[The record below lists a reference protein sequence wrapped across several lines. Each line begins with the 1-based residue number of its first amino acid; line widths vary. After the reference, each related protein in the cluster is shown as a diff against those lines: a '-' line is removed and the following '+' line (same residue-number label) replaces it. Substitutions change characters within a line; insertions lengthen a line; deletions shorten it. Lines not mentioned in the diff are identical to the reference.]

1 MKIAVEGCMHGEL
14 NKMYETI
21 TEIENREGYKIDLVK
36 RYFKEVHFKQYIKKK
51 FDFKDRL
58 CTVQNNQLIWTIK

>member
-21 TEIENREGYKIDLVK
+21 TEIENREGYKIDLVRILDIYK
-36 RYFKEVHFKQYIKKK
+36 
-51 FDFKDRL
+51 
-58 CTVQNNQLIWTIK
+58 LI

>member
-21 TEIENREGYKIDLVK
+21 QDIEKREGYKIDLVSAGGGETGSM
-36 RYFKEVHFKQYIKKK
+36 Y
-51 FDFKDRL
+51 
-58 CTVQNNQLIWTIK
+58 VQS

>member
-21 TEIENREGYKIDLVK
+21 HDIEKREGYKIDLVSAGT
-36 RYFKEVHFKQYIKKK
+36 KKS
-51 FDFKDRL
+51 
-58 CTVQNNQLIWTIK
+58 

>member
-21 TEIENREGYKIDLVK
+21 TEIENREGYKIDLVTLC
-36 RYFKEVHFKQYIKKK
+36 RIKS
-51 FDFKDRL
+51 
-58 CTVQNNQLIWTIK
+58 NI